1 MLLIVKKE
9 EVAFWL
15 LDVIVG
21 NLLPGTPAFLLYC
34 CYNSGQIFSL
44 KLCKNVK
51 LKFPVLT
58 LSKYISEA
66 PFSLFQF
73 GKWKHA
79 LTWQMKMFHQMNI
92 LQGLEGVKVHRKLH
106 SLTVHV
112 QNVPAAA

>member
-9 EVAFWL
+9 EASFWL

-34 CYNSGQIFSL
+34 CYNPGQIFSL

-66 PFSLFQF
+66 PFSLSI
-73 GKWKHA
+73 WKMETCSNVA
-79 LTWQMKMFHQMNI
+79 DENVSSN
-92 LQGLEGVKVHRKLH
+92 EY
-106 SLTVHV
+106 STVV
-112 QNVPAAA
+112 RRS